1 MSRLLLALRGDRR
14 QTEAATLAGV
24 TQAKVS

>member
-1 MSRLLLALRGDRR
+1 MSRLLLALRGNQR
-14 QTEAATLAGV
+14 QTEAAGLAGV